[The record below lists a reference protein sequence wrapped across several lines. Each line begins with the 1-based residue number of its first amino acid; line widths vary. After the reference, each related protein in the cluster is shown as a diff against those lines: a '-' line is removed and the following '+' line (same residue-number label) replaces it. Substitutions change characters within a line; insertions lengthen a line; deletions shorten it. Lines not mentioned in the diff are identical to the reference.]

1 MSDNLRQLSNA
12 ELLEKLADA
21 KWSAEYD
28 AKQVAETQ
36 QMEKNHGVLKTMLSG
51 PAVDPKTKQD
61 ELDSLNA
68 SLREVSRLANEA
80 QRRGIG

>member
-1 MSDNLRQLSNA
+1 MSDNLRQLSDN

-28 AKQVAETQ
+28 AKQIAETR
-36 QMEKNHGVLKTMLSG
+36 QMEKNQGLLKTILSG
-51 PAVDPKTKQD
+51 SAVDSKTKQD

-68 SLREVSRLANEA
+68 SRREVSRLANEA
-80 QRRGIG
+80 QRRGLG